1 MFTLTIQRTETVLL
15 LVRDVSLKNNL
26 WEIKKMFNVKSNES
40 SSHTELID
48 GSRII
53 PLKLFPT
60 RNHKSSISND

>member
-48 GSRII
+48 GSSFKDQPVEIT
-53 PLKLFPT
+53 PQSEP
-60 RNHKSSISND
+60 